1 MVALYAQ
8 QVEVV
13 PELVPDGIGIIPEL
27 APESPINSPLN
38 PIELEP
44 EYPSVPEPDYPV
56 YVLPEPP
63 ILGRLIN
70 FDPYKFVF

>member
-1 MVALYAQ
+1 MIFVVALNAQ

-13 PELVPDGIGIIPEL
+13 PELVPDGIGIIPE
-27 APESPINSPLN
+27 SPINSPLE

-56 YVLPEPP
+56 YILPEPP

-70 FDPYKFVF
+70 FEPYKFVF